1 MGCAG
6 KLIDDGSPSR
16 SPPLP
21 EEGCWLTASD
31 EEEEQGGRGR
41 GPKPRRDDETQP
53 SAGKHSSSRRDGS
66 RRLRKVPGVRSDPPP
81 PATQPQR
88 AQTL

>member
-21 EEGCWLTASD
+21 EEGWLTASD
-31 EEEEQGGRGR
+31 EEEQGGRGR

-53 SAGKHSSSRRDGS
+53 SAGKHSSSSRRDGS
-66 RRLRKVPGVRSDPPP
+66 RRLRKVPGVRSAPS
-81 PATQPQR
+81 ATQR

>member
-21 EEGCWLTASD
+21 EEGWLTASD
-31 EEEEQGGRGR
+31 EEEQGGRGR
-41 GPKPRRDDETQP
+41 GPKPRRGDETQP

-66 RRLRKVPGVRSDPPP
+66 RRLRKVPGVRSAPS
-81 PATQPQR
+81 ATQSR
-88 AQTL
+88 AQNIF